1 MKNFSKEKKL
11 TAGITTV
18 YDINTKNKIYEEA
31 KKQGISQGELVR
43 LAVQQYLE
51 YLDLMSQAE
60 KWTELI
66 DDSLNT
72 STIEDFSKLE
82 QDLIEE

>member
-1 MKNFSKEKKL
+1 MRNFSKKASL
-11 TAGITTV
+11 TKNIT
-18 YDINTKNKIYEEA
+18 INFAEEIKNKILEEA

-60 KWTELI
+60 NFGKL
-66 DDSLNT
+66 
-72 STIEDFSKLE
+72 LE